1 MLVAPRGRRQAFQV
15 TPVPLTIAFGSRGA
29 RLRFSS
35 AFRGRRRGPAQASG
49 EDKGGGPKSSQRLRE
64 REPEGPPLREERSRG
79 RGAGQWQE
87 RTAAQRGAAA
97 ECKHSAARRP
107 PRAEPEPSA
116 WQRGAARGGRTP
128 EGASAPGLGTC
139 EPCPRTPP
147 SRHSALAY
155 GSLTEP
161 AREVLAPRAA
171 FLRRL
176 LALTTSRD

>member
-1 MLVAPRGRRQAFQV
+1 MSGC
-15 TPVPLTIAFGSRGA
+15 GSA
-29 RLRFSS
+29 RLL
-35 AFRGRRRGPAQASG
+35 
-49 EDKGGGPKSSQRLRE
+49 GGGDAVPPRPLGGREGGTQIFSEAGE

-97 ECKHSAARRP
+97 ECKHSGARRP
-107 PRAEPEPSA
+107 PRAEPEPPA
-116 WQRGAARGGRTP
+116 WRRGAARRGRTP

-139 EPCPRTPP
+139 EPCPRAPP
-147 SRHSALAY
+147 SGHSALAY